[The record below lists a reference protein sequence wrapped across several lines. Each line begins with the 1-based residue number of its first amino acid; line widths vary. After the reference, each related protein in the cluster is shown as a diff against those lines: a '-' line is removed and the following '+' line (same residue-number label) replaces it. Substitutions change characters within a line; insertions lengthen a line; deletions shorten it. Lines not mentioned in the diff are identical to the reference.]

1 MKEYSLKLTA
11 SELKKYIKTK
21 GYSTSLLPIM
31 ELSRDSYIEFL
42 DRFISLNDWE
52 GYNHRLLDW
61 KNFSEYLKNTLK
73 KSKPH
78 SYNGVNIESFTMAAN
93 IDSIKVLDESIVVRL
108 IRVQNTTT
116 NVIEL
121 KTFGDL
127 IIAAYVAFLFTHELG
142 LSQASINI
150 ITVKRVRTFFKEWVP
165 PAPPLPLPPPV
176 FLLCPPRALFFLYTQ
191 RNVIPSRKKSY
202 SNTICESTD

>member
-1 MKEYSLKLTA
+1 
-11 SELKKYIKTK
+11 
-21 GYSTSLLPIM
+21 
-31 ELSRDSYIEFL
+31 LSRYSYIEFL

-150 ITVKRVRTFFKEWVP
+150 ITVKS
-165 PAPPLPLPPPV
+165 LD
-176 FLLCPPRALFFLYTQ
+176 CPIIKGKIDSYKI
-191 RNVIPSRKKSY
+191 NVNGSSCELIVDDSRIDIMLILNNAFDY
-202 SNTICESTD
+202 ICH

>member
-73 KSKPH
+73 KSRPH

-121 KTFGDL
+121 QTLGDL

-142 LSQASINI
+142 LSQASVNI
-150 ITVKRVRTFFKEWVP
+150 ITVKS
-165 PAPPLPLPPPV
+165 LD
-176 FLLCPPRALFFLYTQ
+176 CPIIKGNIDSYKI
-191 RNVIPSRKKSY
+191 NVNGSSCELIVDDSRIDIMLILNNAFDY
-202 SNTICESTD
+202 ICD

>member
-150 ITVKRVRTFFKEWVP
+150 ITVKS
-165 PAPPLPLPPPV
+165 LD
-176 FLLCPPRALFFLYTQ
+176 CPIIKGKIDSYKI
-191 RNVIPSRKKSY
+191 NVNGSSCELIVDDSRIDIMLILNNAFDY
-202 SNTICESTD
+202 ICH

>member
-73 KSKPH
+73 KSRPH

-121 KTFGDL
+121 QTLGDL

-142 LSQASINI
+142 LSQASVNI
-150 ITVKRVRTFFKEWVP
+150 ITVKS
-165 PAPPLPLPPPV
+165 LD
-176 FLLCPPRALFFLYTQ
+176 CPIIKGNIDSYKI
-191 RNVIPSRKKSY
+191 NVNGSSCELIVDDSRIDVMLILNNAFDY
-202 SNTICESTD
+202 ICD

>member
-61 KNFSEYLKNTLK
+61 KNFSEFLKNTLK

-142 LSQASINI
+142 LSQASLNI
-150 ITVKRVRTFFKEWVP
+150 ITVKS
-165 PAPPLPLPPPV
+165 LD
-176 FLLCPPRALFFLYTQ
+176 CPIIKGKIDSYKI
-191 RNVIPSRKKSY
+191 NVNGSSCELIVDDSRIDVMLILNNAFDY
-202 SNTICESTD
+202 ICD

>member
-150 ITVKRVRTFFKEWVP
+150 ITVKS
-165 PAPPLPLPPPV
+165 LD
-176 FLLCPPRALFFLYTQ
+176 CPIIKGKIDSYKI
-191 RNVIPSRKKSY
+191 NVNGSSCELIVDDSRIDIMLILNNAFDY
-202 SNTICESTD
+202 ICD

>member
-61 KNFSEYLKNTLK
+61 KNFSEFLKNTLK

-150 ITVKRVRTFFKEWVP
+150 ITVKS
-165 PAPPLPLPPPV
+165 LD
-176 FLLCPPRALFFLYTQ
+176 CPIIKGKIDSYKI
-191 RNVIPSRKKSY
+191 NVNGSSCELIVDDSRIDVMLILNNAFDY
-202 SNTICESTD
+202 ICD

>member
-61 KNFSEYLKNTLK
+61 KHFSAYLKNTLK

-78 SYNGVNIESFTMAAN
+78 TYNGVNIESFTMAAN
-93 IDSIKVLDESIVVRL
+93 IDSIKVLDESILVRL

-116 NVIEL
+116 NDIRL
-121 KTFGDL
+121 QTLGDL

-142 LSQASINI
+142 LSQASIDI
-150 ITVKRVRTFFKEWVP
+150 ITVKS
-165 PAPPLPLPPPV
+165 LD
-176 FLLCPPRALFFLYTQ
+176 CPIINGEIDSYKL
-191 RNVIPSRKKSY
+191 NVNESSCELMVDDSRIDIMFILNNAFDY
-202 SNTICESTD
+202 ICD

>member
-73 KSKPH
+73 KSRPH

-121 KTFGDL
+121 QTLGDL
-127 IIAAYVAFLFTHELG
+127 IIAACVAFLFTHELG
-142 LSQASINI
+142 LSQASVNI
-150 ITVKRVRTFFKEWVP
+150 ITVKS
-165 PAPPLPLPPPV
+165 LD
-176 FLLCPPRALFFLYTQ
+176 CPIIKGKIDSYKI
-191 RNVIPSRKKSY
+191 NVNGSSCELIVDDSRIDIMLILNNAFDY
-202 SNTICESTD
+202 ICD

>member
-42 DRFISLNDWE
+42 DRFISLNDGE

-150 ITVKRVRTFFKEWVP
+150 ITVKS
-165 PAPPLPLPPPV
+165 LD
-176 FLLCPPRALFFLYTQ
+176 CPIIKGKIDSYKI
-191 RNVIPSRKKSY
+191 NVNGSSCELIVDDSRIDIMLILNNAFDY
-202 SNTICESTD
+202 ICH